1 MMKKYIALWIGLLLA
16 CSACDDNYYHDS
28 GLANGKHDCTMWEYF
43 QTDHENWDSTMMLI
57 EHAGLKDIFDGTN
70 PDYKEIT
77 FFGVTNLSINQFLF
91 KTIDD
96 NWEPLYNRIED
107 IPVGLCREM
116 LLSHIVSGKL
126 MKSGCYYEERGTL
139 TGGTTVI
146 TLSGIELRVY
156 RTRSSYS
163 GIPDIGAEG
172 LAIHAPVSG
181 QMATIASADIEVTN
195 GVVHSLDYTYQF
207 TQL

>member
-1 MMKKYIALWIGLLLA
+1 MKNIHVLIGLLLA
-16 CSACDDNYYHDS
+16 LGACDDNYYHDS

-43 QTDHENWDSTMMLI
+43 QTDRENWDSTMILI
-57 EHAGLKDIFDGTN
+57 EHAGLKDVFDGTN

-107 IPVGLCREM
+107 IPVDLCREM
-116 LLSHIVSGKL
+116 LLAHVAPGKM
-126 MKSGCYYEERGTL
+126 MKTGFEHEVRGTL
-139 TGGTTVI
+139 SGGTMVK

-156 RTRSSYS
+156 RTKSEYN
-163 GIPDIGAEG
+163 GVPDIGAEG

-181 QMATIASADIEVTN
+181 QMATVASADIEVTN
-195 GVVHSLDYTYQF
+195 GVVHALDYTYQF
-207 TQL
+207 TRL

>member
-1 MMKKYIALWIGLLLA
+1 MMKKYIAIWIGLLLA
-16 CSACDDNYYHDS
+16 FSACDDNYYHDS

-43 QTDHENWDSTMMLI
+43 QTDLENWDSTMVLI
-57 EHAGLKDIFDGTN
+57 EHAGLKDVFDGTN

-96 NWEPLYNRIED
+96 DWEPLYNRIED
-107 IPVGLCREM
+107 IPVELCREM
-116 LLSHIVSGKL
+116 LLSHVVAGKL
-126 MKSGCYYEERGTL
+126 MKPECEYEVKGTL
-139 TGGTTVI
+139 TGGTTVK

-181 QMATIASADIEVTN
+181 QMTTIASADIGVTN

>member
-1 MMKKYIALWIGLLLA
+1 MKKYIAIWIGLLLA

-28 GLANGKHDCTMWEYF
+28 GLANGQHDCTMWEYF
-43 QTDHENWDSTMMLI
+43 QTDRENWDSTMMLI

-96 NWEPLYNRIED
+96 DWEPIYNRVKD
-107 IPVGLCREM
+107 IPVDLCRDM
-116 LLSHIVSGKL
+116 LLSHIIPGKL
-126 MKSGCYYEERGTL
+126 MKSGCDYEERGTL
-139 TGGTTVI
+139 TGGTMVK

>member
-1 MMKKYIALWIGLLLA
+1 MKKYIAIWIGLLLA
-16 CSACDDNYYHDS
+16 CSACDDDYYHDS

-96 NWEPLYNRIED
+96 NWEPLYDRIED
-107 IPVGLCREM
+107 IPVDLCREM
-116 LLSHIVSGKL
+116 LLSHVVAGKL
-126 MKSGCYYEERGTL
+126 MKSGCDYEERGTL
-139 TGGTTVI
+139 TGGTTVK
-146 TLSGIELRVY
+146 TLSGIELRIY
-156 RTRSSYS
+156 RTQSSYS

>member
-1 MMKKYIALWIGLLLA
+1 MMKKYIAIWIGLLLA

-91 KTIDD
+91 KTIND

-116 LLSHIVSGKL
+116 LLSHVVAGKL
-126 MKSGCYYEERGTL
+126 MKSECDYEERGTL
-139 TGGTTVI
+139 TGGTTVK

-156 RTRSSYS
+156 RTKSSYS